1 MPTSAHLPAPWRQAI
16 LAVTVAAALALPC
29 AARAATDPATPQPSA
44 PEPKVERL
52 VHHDGW
58 SRIEELRIGGQTRT
72 IEVRTRSGLPSY
84 EVRPIDPGVSDDRSG
99 AGTRRWRVTD
109 F

>member
-1 MPTSAHLPAPWRQAI
+1 MQTAPHSHPTVYWAAAAAAL
-16 LAVTVAAALALPC
+16 TVALALPC
-29 AARAATDPATPQPSA
+29 AAAADAVAPTPTK
-44 PEPKVERL
+44 PEPTVERL

-72 IEVRTRSGLPSY
+72 IDVRTRSGLPGY